1 MKYELSEETVD
12 LMKRATN
19 QSNHLKSRHD
29 ADDRMNHIIKSFL
42 LQEGEA
48 GPSSDEMA
56 ASEDKRAEVE
66 QKQEQLKAD
75 ILRK

>member
-42 LQEGEA
+42 LQDGEA
-48 GPSSDEMA
+48 GPSSEEMA
-56 ASEDKRAEVE
+56 SFEEKQTEIE
-66 QKQEQLKAD
+66 QRQEQLKAD